1 MASAGRTERRRG
13 RGAGLSVTGF
23 PRTRRLDQPE
33 RLDGGRIGALPAP
46 IPEPALF
53 PPVADLLAKDGYTS
67 WRDVSFLGSWVD
79 LYARAETGH
88 TIAVELKIADW
99 RRALA
104 QARLLRNS
112 AHAVYI
118 ALWAPYVHRGLTEEA
133 QALLAGA
140 GVGLLSVNGHC
151 TVKLASAANEPRY
164 LEQVH
169 LPRRPSRRAS

>member
-33 RLDGGRIGALPAP
+33 RLQDERIAALPAP
-46 IPEPALF
+46 IPEQALF
-53 PPVADLLAKDGYTS
+53 PPVADAFASEGYTS
-67 WRDVSFLGSWVD
+67 WRDVSFLGSWID
-79 LYARAETGH
+79 LYARTDTGH

-99 RRALA
+99 RRALG

-112 AHAVYI
+112 AHSVYI
-118 ALWAPYVHRGLTEEA
+118 ALWAPYVHRAMTSEG

-140 GVGLLSVNGHC
+140 GIGLLSVNGRC
-151 TVKLASAANEPRY
+151 TVKLASATNEPRY
-164 LEQVH
+164 LEHVH
-169 LPRRPSRRAS
+169 LPQRPSRRAR